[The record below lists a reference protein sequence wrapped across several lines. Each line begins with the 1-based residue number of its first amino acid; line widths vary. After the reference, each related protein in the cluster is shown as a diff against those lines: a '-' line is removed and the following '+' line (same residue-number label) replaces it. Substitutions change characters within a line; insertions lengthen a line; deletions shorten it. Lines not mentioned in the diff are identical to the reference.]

1 MSDSRP
7 IGVGITPLT
16 TSRDLAVDL
25 ALRAEELGYTS
36 VYVAE
41 GWGNDASVILAE
53 IALKTNRIRIGT
65 GIINI
70 WGRTPATVAMMATT
84 LSDLSNGRF
93 ELGIGAGSPTL
104 AEGLHGYEFRATAA
118 RLREFTRQV
127 RGLLDGERA
136 AQVVP
141 GVRTLRLSV
150 RPQAPVHISV
160 AALGPRAVRTCGE
173 LADGWYPFLLSPSG
187 LAPGMRLLEAGA
199 EAADRPRPAVCP
211 GIPTAVHEDPEQAR
225 AIAAWWISFYL
236 TKMGPL
242 YGQTLRG
249 LGFGDLVDEVV
260 AANRESDTAQVPESA
275 QALIDELT
283 ITGDPE
289 TAAMRLDRWYAAG
302 ADMPVVVLP
311 PNASREDLDR
321 TLVALRPQ

>member
-1 MSDSRP
+1 MSDTRP

-16 TSRDLAVDL
+16 TSRGLVVDL

-53 IALKTNRIRIGT
+53 IALETNRIRIGT

-93 ELGIGAGSPTL
+93 ELGLGAGSPTL
-104 AEGLHGYEFRATAA
+104 AEGLHGCEFRATAA
-118 RLREFTRQV
+118 RLREFTAQV
-127 RGLLDGERA
+127 RGLLAGDRA
-136 AQVVP
+136 AQVVA
-141 GVRTLRLSV
+141 GARTLRLAV
-150 RPQAPVHISV
+150 RPPGPVHISV
-160 AALGPRAVRTCGE
+160 AALGPRAVRMCGE

-187 LAPGMRLLEAGA
+187 LAPGMRLLDEGAAGA
-199 EAADRPRPAVCP
+199 RPRPAVCP
-211 GIPTAVHEDPEQAR
+211 GIPTAIHEDPEQAR
-225 AIAAWWISFYL
+225 AVAAWWISFYL

-242 YGQTLRG
+242 YGQTLRA
-249 LGFGDLVDEVV
+249 LGFGDEVDAVV
-260 AANRESDTAQVPESA
+260 AANRESDTAQVPASA
-275 QALIDELT
+275 QTLIDELT

-289 TAAMRLDRWYAAG
+289 TVAKDLDRWYAAG

>member
-1 MSDSRP
+1 
-7 IGVGITPLT
+7 
-16 TSRDLAVDL
+16 
-25 ALRAEELGYTS
+25 
-36 VYVAE
+36 
-41 GWGNDASVILAE
+41 
-53 IALKTNRIRIGT
+53 
-65 GIINI
+65 
-70 WGRTPATVAMMATT
+70 
-84 LSDLSNGRF
+84 
-93 ELGIGAGSPTL
+93 
-104 AEGLHGYEFRATAA
+104 
-118 RLREFTRQV
+118 
-127 RGLLDGERA
+127 
-136 AQVVP
+136 
-141 GVRTLRLSV
+141 LRLSV
-150 RPQAPVHISV
+150 RPSAPVHISV
-160 AALGPRAVRTCGE
+160 AALGPQAVRACGE

-187 LAPGMRLLEAGA
+187 LAPGMRLLDEGA
-199 EAADRPRPAVCP
+199 AVGGRTRPSVCP

-225 AIAAWWISFYL
+225 AVAAWWISFYL

-260 AANRESDTAQVPESA
+260 AANRESDTAQVPASA

-289 TAAMRLDRWYAAG
+289 TAAKGLDRWYAAG